1 MRTDSPG
8 DPLSGYPTMMTPS
21 DVADFVQVSEG
32 RLATWRG
39 KQVGPPWVKVGDG
52 PNGAVRYPRE
62 ELRAYIEN
70 RTVRPAAAPA
80 VAS

>member
-1 MRTDSPG
+1 MI
-8 DPLSGYPTMMTPS
+8 DPLSDCPAMMTPG
-21 DVADFVQVSEG
+21 DVAGFLQVSEV
-32 RLATWRG
+32 RLASWRG

-62 ELRAYIEN
+62 DLRQYLVE
-70 RTVRPAAAPA
+70 RTVAGQSRA